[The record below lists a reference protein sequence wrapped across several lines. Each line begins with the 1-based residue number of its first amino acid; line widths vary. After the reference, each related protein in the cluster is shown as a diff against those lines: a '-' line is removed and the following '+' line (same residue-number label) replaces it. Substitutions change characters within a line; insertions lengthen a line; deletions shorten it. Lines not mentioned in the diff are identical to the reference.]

1 MTRNGMTQQDIHI
14 GFIGGGNM
22 AHAIIGGLL
31 RAGHAADRLA
41 VSEPVEAQ
49 HGRLR
54 ALHIDL
60 CVGTDNA
67 ATARSADVLV
77 IAVKPQIIDAVGK
90 LLREAQ
96 RPDHQLLISIAAGI
110 RLDALREIFAPT
122 RSIVRVM
129 PNQPALVGAGMS
141 VLTAT
146 DDASAAQR
154 ARAQYVAEAMGRVE
168 WLDNE
173 DLMDAVTAVSGSG
186 PAYFYLLMELIEAA
200 ARDMGLPASLA
211 RTLARQTGFG
221 AGQVAA
227 LSDLELAA
235 LRESVT
241 SKGGTTAAALASFEQ
256 AGIRDIVK
264 RALRA
269 ARDRSIELGAAHDT
283 DDQNDS

>member
-1 MTRNGMTQQDIHI
+1 MMTQQDTRI

-31 RAGHAADRLA
+31 NAGHAADCLEVA
-41 VSEPVEAQ
+41 EPAEEQ
-49 HGRLR
+49 RGRLR
-54 ALHIDL
+54 ALHADL
-60 CVGTDNA
+60 CVGNDNA
-67 ATARSADVLV
+67 ETARNAEVLV
-77 IAVKPQIIDAVGK
+77 IAVKPQVIDEVGE
-90 LLREAQ
+90 LLREVQ

-110 RLDALREIFAPT
+110 TLDTLRAIFAPT
-122 RSIVRVM
+122 QSIVRVM
-129 PNQPALVGAGMS
+129 PNQPALVGAGMA

-146 DDASAAQR
+146 DEASVEQR
-154 ARAQYVAEAMGRVE
+154 ALAHYVAEAMGRAE
-168 WLDNE
+168 WLDDE

-186 PAYFYLLMELIEAA
+186 PAYFYLLMELIEAS
-200 ARDMGLPASLA
+200 ARDMGLPAHLA
-211 RTLARQTGFG
+211 RTLSRQTGFG

-241 SKGGTTAAALASFEQ
+241 SKDGTTAAALASLEQ

-269 ARDRSIELGAAHDT
+269 ARDRSVELGAAHDT
-283 DDQNDS
+283 GGRNAT